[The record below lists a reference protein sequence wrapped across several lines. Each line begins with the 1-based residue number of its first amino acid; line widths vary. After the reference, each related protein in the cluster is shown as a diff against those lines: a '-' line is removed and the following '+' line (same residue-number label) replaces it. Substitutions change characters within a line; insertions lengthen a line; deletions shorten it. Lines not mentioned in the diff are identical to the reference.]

1 MSPHHYPVQYG
12 VDYPANGLSRLTTFF
27 RLFLM
32 IPVLFV
38 LVFWGLA
45 AGVVLII
52 SWFAIVFTKQFP
64 RGMFDFLNKFVGYS
78 ARANAYMFLQTD
90 KFPSFSDEQDV
101 HLRIPYPEAGLSRW
115 LPFVKWLLAIPHFI
129 IIYVLN
135 YAVQVVAFIAWF
147 AILFTG
153 RYPEGMFNFVTGVM
167 RWTYRV
173 YAYAYL
179 MRDEYPPF
187 SMDGPNP
194 GPASGMATG
203 GYAPAQPQTTF

>member
-12 VDYPANGLSRLTTFF
+12 VDYPEAGLSRLTTFF
-27 RLFLM
+27 RLIM
-32 IPVLFV
+32 AIPVVIILM
-38 LVFWGLA
+38 FWGIA
-45 AGVVLII
+45 ASVVLII

-64 RGMFDFLNKFVGYS
+64 RGMFDFVNRFTCYA
-78 ARANAYMFLQTD
+78 ARANAYLYLQTD
-90 KFPSFSDEQDV
+90 AFPSLSDEQNV
-101 HLRIPYPEAGLSRW
+101 HLRIPYPDQGLSRW

-129 IIYVLN
+129 VIWILS
-135 YAVQVVAFIAWF
+135 YAIQVVVFIAWF

-153 RYPEGMFNFVTGVM
+153 KYPRGLFDFVTGVS

-194 GPASGMATG
+194 GAPGTAGMPMA
-203 GYAPAQPQTTF
+203 PQTTTF